1 MNIFLTLLSAALYV
15 MFFQNLIFNGGYSL
29 SEAIRMSAKPRQ
41 LFPMAIFI
49 TIFSTVL
56 STICV
61 FIDTIPYVKNLN
73 EVFHAL
79 IYVGVL
85 LGLYI
90 LTMIIV
96 IIYGKVSPKTIRRI
110 GIAAFNTLVLA
121 MPLINFRSSFTPIE
135 AIGAGLGAGL
145 AYVIAVLLI
154 NLGLKRL
161 DTNKSI
167 PKCFKGTPA
176 IFIYTALLSL
186 AFTGI
191 SGTSIFI

>member
-121 MPLINFRSSFTPIE
+121 MPLINFRSAFTPIE

>member
-15 MFFQNLIFNGGYSL
+15 MVFQNLIFNGGYSL

-49 TIFSTVL
+49 TVFSTVL

-121 MPLINFRSSFTPIE
+121 MPLINFRSAFSPIE

>member
-1 MNIFLTLLSAALYV
+1 M
-15 MFFQNLIFNGGYSL
+15 
-29 SEAIRMSAKPRQ
+29 
-41 LFPMAIFI
+41 
-49 TIFSTVL
+49 
-56 STICV
+56 
-61 FIDTIPYVKNLN
+61 DTIPRKN
-73 EVFHAL
+73 A
-79 IYVGVL
+79 
-85 LGLYI
+85 
-90 LTMIIV
+90 MIIV
-96 IIYGKVSPKTIRRI
+96 IIYGRISPKTIRRI

-121 MPLINFRSSFTPIE
+121 MPLINFHSAFTPIE

-186 AFTGI
+186 AFTGV

>member
-15 MFFQNLIFNGGYSL
+15 MVFQNLIFNGGYSL

-49 TIFSTVL
+49 TVFSTVL

-121 MPLINFRSSFTPIE
+121 MPLINFRSAFTPIE

>member
-1 MNIFLTLLSAALYV
+1 MSIVLNLISASLYT
-15 MFFQNLIFNGGYSL
+15 MLFQNLLFNGGFGI

-49 TIFSTVL
+49 TFFSTSL
-56 STICV
+56 SAVCILLDNV
-61 FIDTIPYVKNLN
+61 PYIKNLG
-73 EVFHAL
+73 EIIHVL
-79 IYVGVL
+79 IYIGVL
-85 LGLYI
+85 VALYLI
-90 LTMIIV
+90 TLIIFLIV
-96 IIYGKVSPKTIRRI
+96 GKVSPRTIRRI

-121 MPLINFRSSFTPIE
+121 MPLINHRSAFSTIE

-154 NLGLKRL
+154 NNGLILL
-161 DTNKSI
+161 DKNKSI
-167 PKCFKGTPA
+167 PQFFKGTPA
-176 IFIYTALLSL
+176 IFIYTALLSM

>member
-15 MFFQNLIFNGGYSL
+15 MFFQNLIFNGGYGL

-49 TIFSTVL
+49 TVFSTVL
-56 STICV
+56 STTCV

-121 MPLINFRSSFTPIE
+121 MPLINFRSAFTPIE

>member
-15 MFFQNLIFNGGYSL
+15 MVFQNLIFNGGYSL

>member
-15 MFFQNLIFNGGYSL
+15 MVFQNLIFNGGYSL

-49 TIFSTVL
+49 TVFSTVL

-73 EVFHAL
+73 DVFHAL

-121 MPLINFRSSFTPIE
+121 MPLINFRSAFTPIE

>member
-15 MFFQNLIFNGGYSL
+15 MVFQNLIFNGGYSL

-49 TIFSTVL
+49 TVFSTVL

-90 LTMIIV
+90 LTMLIV

-121 MPLINFRSSFTPIE
+121 MPLINFRSAFTPIE

>member
-15 MFFQNLIFNGGYSL
+15 MVFQNLIFNGGYSL

-121 MPLINFRSSFTPIE
+121 MPLINFRSAFTPIE

>member
-121 MPLINFRSSFTPIE
+121 MPLINFRSAFTPIE

-154 NLGLKRL
+154 NLGMKRL

>member
-15 MFFQNLIFNGGYSL
+15 MVFQNLIFNGGYSL

-85 LGLYI
+85 LGLYL

-121 MPLINFRSSFTPIE
+121 MPLINFRSAFTTIE

>member
-1 MNIFLTLLSAALYV
+1 MV
-15 MFFQNLIFNGGYSL
+15 FQNLIFNGGYSL

-49 TIFSTVL
+49 TVFSTVL

-79 IYVGVL
+79 IYVSVL
-85 LGLYI
+85 LGLYL
-90 LTMIIV
+90 LTMLIV
-96 IIYGKVSPKTIRRI
+96 IIYGQVSPKTIRRI

-121 MPLINFRSSFTPIE
+121 MPLINYRSAFTPIE

>member
-1 MNIFLTLLSAALYV
+1 MNIFLTLISAALYV
-15 MFFQNLIFNGGYSL
+15 MVFQNLIFNGGYGL

-56 STICV
+56 STACV
-61 FIDTIPYVKNLN
+61 LIDTIPYVQTLN
-73 EVFHAL
+73 EIFHAL

-85 LGLYI
+85 LGLYLI
-90 LTMIIV
+90 TMIIV
-96 IIYGKVSPKTIRRI
+96 IIYGKTPPRTIRRI

-121 MPLINFRSSFTPIE
+121 MPLINYRSAFTIIE

-145 AYVIAVLLI
+145 AYVIAVFLI
-154 NLGLKRL
+154 NSGLKRI
-161 DTNKSI
+161 DANKSI

>member
-15 MFFQNLIFNGGYSL
+15 MVFQNLIFNGGYSL

-49 TIFSTVL
+49 TVFSTVL

-110 GIAAFNTLVLA
+110 GIAAFNTLVLG
-121 MPLINFRSSFTPIE
+121 MRLINFRSSFTPIE

>member
-1 MNIFLTLLSAALYV
+1 MNIFLSLLSAALYV
-15 MFFQNLIFNGGYSL
+15 MVFQNLIFNGGYGL

-49 TIFSTVL
+49 TVFSTVL

-121 MPLINFRSSFTPIE
+121 MPLINFRSAFTPIE

-154 NLGLKRL
+154 NLGMKRL

>member
-1 MNIFLTLLSAALYV
+1 MNIILSLISAALYV
-15 MFFQNLIFNGGYSL
+15 MLFQNLIFNGGYGL
-29 SEAIRMSAKPRQ
+29 SEAVRMSAKPRQ
-41 LFPMAIFI
+41 LLPMTIFI

-61 FIDTIPYVKNLN
+61 FIDTIPFVQKLS

-85 LGLYI
+85 LVLYLI
-90 LTMIIV
+90 TMIIV
-96 IIYGKVSPKTIRRI
+96 IIYGKVPPRTVRRI

-121 MPLINFRSSFTPIE
+121 MPLINYRSAFTIVE

-145 AYVIAVLLI
+145 AYAIAVLLI
-154 NLGLKRL
+154 NSGLKRL
-161 DTNKSI
+161 DANKSI

-176 IFIYTALLSL
+176 IFIYTSLLAL
-186 AFTGI
+186 AFVGI

>member
-15 MFFQNLIFNGGYSL
+15 MVFQNLIFNGGYSL

-49 TIFSTVL
+49 TVFSTVL

-110 GIAAFNTLVLA
+110 GIASFNTLVLA
-121 MPLINFRSSFTPIE
+121 MPLINFRSAFTPIE

>member
-15 MFFQNLIFNGGYSL
+15 MVFQNLIFNGGYSL

-49 TIFSTVL
+49 TVFSTVL

-121 MPLINFRSSFTPIE
+121 MPLINFRSAFTPIE

-154 NLGLKRL
+154 NLGMKRL

>member
-1 MNIFLTLLSAALYV
+1 MNIFLTLISAALYV
-15 MFFQNLIFNGGYSL
+15 MVFQNLIFNGGYSL
-29 SEAIRMSAKPRQ
+29 SEAVRMSAKPRQ

-49 TIFSTVL
+49 TLFSTVL

-61 FIDTIPYVKNLN
+61 FIDTIPHVQNLS

-79 IYVGVL
+79 IYVCVL
-85 LGLYI
+85 LGLYLITI
-90 LTMIIV
+90 LIV
-96 IIYGKVSPKTIRRI
+96 IIYGKVSPRTIRRI

-121 MPLINFRSSFTPIE
+121 MPLINYRSAFTIIE

-145 AYVIAVLLI
+145 AYVVAVLLI
-154 NLGLKRL
+154 NTGLKRL
-161 DTNKSI
+161 DMNKSI

-176 IFIYTALLSL
+176 IFIYTSLLAL

>member
-1 MNIFLTLLSAALYV
+1 
-15 MFFQNLIFNGGYSL
+15 
-29 SEAIRMSAKPRQ
+29 
-41 LFPMAIFI
+41 
-49 TIFSTVL
+49 
-56 STICV
+56 
-61 FIDTIPYVKNLN
+61 
-73 EVFHAL
+73 
-79 IYVGVL
+79 
-85 LGLYI
+85 
-90 LTMIIV
+90 MIIV

-121 MPLINFRSSFTPIE
+121 MPLINFRSAFTPIE

>member
-1 MNIFLTLLSAALYV
+1 MNYFLTLLSAALYV
-15 MFFQNLIFNGGYSL
+15 MVFQNLIFNGGYSL

-61 FIDTIPYVKNLN
+61 FIDTITYVKNLN

-85 LGLYI
+85 LVLYI

-96 IIYGKVSPKTIRRI
+96 IIYGKASPKTIRRI

-121 MPLINFRSSFTPIE
+121 MPLINYRSAFTPIE

-161 DTNKSI
+161 DTNRSI
-167 PKCFKGTPA
+167 PVCFKGTPA
-176 IFIYTALLSL
+176 IFIYTSLLAL